1 MYAIETENMGA
12 AFDFALSCDFLI
24 TDPACLQGFLK
35 SGLHLRVI
43 KTEVLSWGE
52 VVTKIN
58 ENQMKMIIF
67 ITTIDWFY

>member
-43 KTEVLSWGE
+43 KTEVLS
-52 VVTKIN
+52 
-58 ENQMKMIIF
+58 
-67 ITTIDWFY
+67 